1 MAKNQ
6 VQEEKNMIYQLFQG
20 KQISA
25 LGMGCLRLPMQE
37 GTTDRIDRA
46 KAQEVIDA
54 AFEGGIN
61 YFDTAY
67 TYQNGDSET
76 FLGEALAKYPRERY
90 YLATK
95 FSVLPGKEIKEVFE
109 EQLRRCRTDYFDF
122 YLLHN
127 VDENCIEEYMSAEK
141 NYLGYLL
148 EQKKAGRIRYL
159 GFSSHAEPRTLR
171 RFLDWYDQFDMALI
185 QLNYLDWQHA
195 RNKAQYMQQELEK
208 KGIPSVIMEP
218 LLGGRLA
225 KVPEH
230 IADRLLEREPQQ
242 SIASWAFRF
251 AGTHEGVLTVLSGM
265 TYMEHLQDNLRTY
278 SPLKPLTSEEITFLE
293 EIANLMKQYP
303 TVPCNDC
310 KYCMPCPYGI
320 DIPAILLHYN
330 KCVIEGNL
338 ATNSGSDNYRKARRA
353 YLVSYD
359 RAVPKLRQANR
370 CIGCNQCSINC
381 PQKINIPVELHKID
395 RYIEKLKK
403 ESL

>member
-1 MAKNQ
+1 
-6 VQEEKNMIYQLFQG
+6 MIYQLFQG

-185 QLNYLDWQHA
+185 QLNYLDWTLLNAKEQYEILTE
-195 RNKAQYMQQELEK
+195 RN
-208 KGIPSVIMEP
+208 IPIWVMEP
-218 LLGGRLA
+218 LKGGRLA
-225 KVPEH
+225 VLNQEAEKILKEAVPEDS
-230 IADRLLEREPQQ
+230 A
-242 SIASWAFRF
+242 ASWGFRF
-251 AGTHEGVLTVLSGM
+251 LMGLPNVKTILSGM
-265 TYMEHLQDNLRTY
+265 SSLEQMQDNLQ
-278 SPLKPLTSEEITFLE
+278 TF
-293 EIANLMKQYP
+293 ANLTPLNEEEQKVLKKAADVFMEKLG
-303 TVPCNDC
+303 VPCSEC
-310 KYCMPCPYGI
+310 RYCCEVCPAELE
-320 DIPAILLHYN
+320 IPLLILPG
-330 KCVIEGNL
+330 E
-338 ATNSGSDNYRKARRA
+338 SDLCSMRKHRRNVCS
-353 YLVSYD
+353 VS
-359 RAVPKLRQANR
+359 
-370 CIGCNQCSINC
+370 
-381 PQKINIPVELHKID
+381 PV
-395 RYIEKLKK
+395 
-403 ESL
+403 